1 MIVTFPNRQTMFSEH
16 YVFNMDLI
24 PNTYPNDQVFRRL
37 IWGARSI
44 PIVWQPSVTSQT
56 NRNKIP
62 KAYIINYIRAIMKL
76 LLRCKTIAEQWQSL
90 IRNEKLVHQR
100 HSGQNQY
107 QSDMTNSSCWHQ
119 RQWDLHWGSPSP
131 RRQVEIFTC
140 IGNSSLTF
148 LCDSVHFHHSQVFG
162 KTRNRKS
169 LKLDF
174 PNTILGCKILYWCC
188 FQLLVHGGPE

>member
-1 MIVTFPNRQTMFSEH
+1 MFSEH

-56 NRNKIP
+56 NRNKTP
-62 KAYIINYIRAIMKL
+62 NAYIINYIRAIMKL
-76 LLRCKTIAEQWQSL
+76 LLQCKTIAEQWQSL

-100 HSGQNQY
+100 HSGQTSTRVTWLTLLAGIRDNEIYTEAVLAQG
-107 QSDMTNSSCWHQ
+107 DRW
-119 RQWDLHWGSPSP
+119 RFSP
-131 RRQVEIFTC
+131 C

-148 LCDSVHFHHSQVFG
+148 SCDSVHFHHSQVFG
-162 KTRNRKS
+162 KTGNRKS